1 MRTSPSNPGATM
13 STIRRTFGV
22 LAALLLAAG
31 LTAAPA
37 SASPDITITFV
48 RHGESEGNISGA
60 IDTSVPGPSLTPKG
74 EQQAKEDAAE
84 LSYIPHDGV
93 NASSMIR
100 TQQTAQPLADQLG
113 LPIAVMP
120 GLGRSRPATRG
131 SIGNGGI
138 RRVLPANAAVAG
150 GQPLRTHTR
159 FDRRR
164 RVRRAVRR
172 GRGRHLPGAA
182 SSGRSRTRTARPS
195 RCGR

>member
-1 MRTSPSNPGATM
+1 M
-13 STIRRTFGV
+13 STIRRIFGV

-48 RHGESEGNISGA
+48 RHGESHGNVSGA
-60 IDTSVPGPSLTPKG
+60 IDTLVPGPSLTPKG
-74 EQQAKEDAAE
+74 EQQAKEAAAE
-84 LSYIPHDGV
+84 LSRTPHDGV
-93 NASSMIR
+93 YASSMIR

-120 GLGRSRPATRG
+120 GLREIEAGDFEGQSEKAASTGTASHCSSGWQATAPHAYPVRSTATSSTRG
-131 SIGNGGI
+131 S
-138 RRVLPANAAVAG
+138 
-150 GQPLRTHTR
+150 TR
-159 FDRRR
+159 PWTPFT
-164 RVRRAVRR
+164 
-172 GRGRHLPGAA
+172 GAA